1 MINMSNDAWF
11 GDSIAPHQH
20 LQMARMRSLEVGRHT
35 IRATNTGVSA
45 FIGPD
50 GKILKSGPQ
59 FEPLSLTMDVQPRRG
74 ATPYVRGGNMPVIG
88 LCLIIISL
96 LSIRG
101 RAWF

>member
-1 MINMSNDAWF
+1 
-11 GDSIAPHQH
+11 
-20 LQMARMRSLEVGRHT
+20 
-35 IRATNTGVSA
+35 
-45 FIGPD
+45 
-50 GKILKSGPQ
+50 
-59 FEPLSLTMDVQPRRG
+59 VQPRRG